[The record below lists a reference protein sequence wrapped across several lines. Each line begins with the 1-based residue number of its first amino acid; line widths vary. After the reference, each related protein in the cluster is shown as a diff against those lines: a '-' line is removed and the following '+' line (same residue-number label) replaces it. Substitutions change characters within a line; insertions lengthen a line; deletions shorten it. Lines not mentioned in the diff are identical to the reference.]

1 MSDKTRVEDIDR
13 GIYDIIEKEDHKFTT
28 KQGLSEDI
36 IREISK
42 ENLQQKNKSRQKLR
56 TDSITKKHT
65 KNVIQIK

>member
-28 KQGLSEDI
+28 KKGLSEDI

-42 ENLQQKNKSRQKLR
+42 E
-56 TDSITKKHT
+56 KK
-65 KNVIQIK
+65 

>member
-28 KQGLSEDI
+28 KKGLSEDI

-42 ENLQQKNKSRQKLR
+42 EKNWRPFWRSATKS
-56 TDSITKKHT
+56 TTS
-65 KNVIQIK
+65 